1 MNYFLSFVDEEV
13 MDISFHL
20 IERIQNMNLNE
31 LENAM
36 VAALVIMQ
44 PGQLYY
50 MQKYG
55 FAVIFF
61 FFSRGYFYTP
71 RL

>member
-1 MNYFLSFVDEEV
+1 MTSPFLNRTYDMNYFLSFVDEEV

-44 PGQLYY
+44 PG
-50 MQKYG
+50 G
-55 FAVIFF
+55 
-61 FFSRGYFYTP
+61 
-71 RL
+71 